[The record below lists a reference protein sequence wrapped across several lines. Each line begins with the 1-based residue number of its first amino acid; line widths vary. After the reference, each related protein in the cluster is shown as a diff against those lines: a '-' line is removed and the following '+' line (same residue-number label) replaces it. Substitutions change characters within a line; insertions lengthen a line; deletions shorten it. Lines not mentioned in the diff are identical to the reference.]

1 MCGCFNNGCNNGCG
15 GNGGNGGGRI
25 FIIERGPRGPRG
37 YTGATGATGP
47 QGPQGPVGATG
58 PQGPAGGGLASYGGG
73 YSAATTTQA
82 LTSTATTLTLG
93 TFMPSSNVT
102 YGTNS
107 ITVTNGGDYEINY
120 GISGSVETTSDLT
133 LSVGRNGT
141 AIPAGVRSKTFT
153 AGQTDLLM
161 GSFIVTLSAG
171 DVLTLLL
178 ASAQDITFTP
188 GANVNSYLTVKQLN
202 G

>member
-1 MCGCFNNGCNNGCG
+1 MCGCFNNGCGNGCG

-37 YTGATGATGP
+37 YTGATGAVGP
-47 QGPQGPVGATG
+47 QGPTGATG
-58 PQGPAGGGLASYGGG
+58 PQGPSGGGLLSYGGG

-82 LTSTATTLTLG
+82 LTSTAVGMTLG

-120 GISGSVETTSDLT
+120 GIIGSVETTSDLT
-133 LSVGRNGT
+133 VAVGRNGT
-141 AIPAGVRSKTFT
+141 AIPSGVRSKTYT
-153 AGQTDLLM
+153 AGQSDLLM
-161 GSFIVTLSAG
+161 GSFIVTLTSG

-178 ASAQDITFTP
+178 SSSQDVTFTP